1 MSVFL
6 RKNSVLLQGHGQCR
20 VDETRSAS
28 GACPVSGYKNFV
40 LHQGMSSVRGAE
52 IYHRF
57 WAYAG
62 GGFGKNFVLRQV
74 HVQWRLVAEFVLL
87 RGHIRGRV
95 AELCPAS
102 GGMSS
107 DRVAEFCP
115 ASGVFSGS
123 RVPSMSSIRGVYC
136 SLRTCRE
143 LVHF

>member
-1 MSVFL
+1 MVSV
-6 RKNSVLLQGHGQCR
+6 R

-40 LHQGMSSVRGAE
+40 LHQGMSSVREAE

-57 WAYAG
+57 WAYAVEDWQ
-62 GGFGKNFVLRQV
+62 NFVLRQV

-87 RGHIRGRV
+87 RGHIPWPGGRTV
-95 AELCPAS
+95 SCVRS
-102 GGMSS
+102 MSS

-123 RVPSMSSIRGVYC
+123 GFHKYVQHQGCVLFLENVS
-136 SLRTCRE
+136 
-143 LVHF
+143 